1 MFQHQ
6 TLLRFPYF
14 YDYFNSDRLLN
25 LRNISK
31 SFDGIKAVSDLSFTV
46 KKGETLCLIGQ
57 SGCGKSTTLKMIN
70 RLLEPDS
77 GSIYI
82 SGKDVSRKDPVM
94 LRREIGYVSQQGGL
108 FPHWTVKKN
117 IGLVPRLEGWAQERI
132 QNRIPELLKLVD
144 LEPDK
149 YLDRY
154 PAELSGGQQQRI
166 SIARA
171 LGSDPELLLMDEPF
185 SSLDPL
191 TRRELQEEF
200 LSLKKELN
208 KTIVFVSHD
217 IREAFLIADH
227 ILMMHE
233 GKMLQYGTKA
243 DFLNTP
249 VNSYV
254 ESFIKSQL
262 YEI

>member
-1 MFQHQ
+1 
-6 TLLRFPYF
+6 
-14 YDYFNSDRLLN
+14 LLN
-25 LRNISK
+25 LKNISK
-31 SFDGIKAVSDLSFTV
+31 SFNGTIAVANLSFRV
-46 KKGETLCLIGQ
+46 QKGETLCLIGQ

-77 GSIYI
+77 GSII
-82 SGKDVSRKDPVM
+82 IDGKDISTKDPVK
-94 LRREIGYVSQQGGL
+94 LRREIGYVSQEGGL
-108 FPHWTVKKN
+108 FPHWTVQKN
-117 IGLVPRLEGWAQERI
+117 IGLVPRLEGWSPEKI
-132 QNRIPELLKLVD
+132 KKRIPELLKLVD
-144 LEPDK
+144 MEPDK
-149 YLDRY
+149 YLDRF
-154 PAELSGGQQQRI
+154 PAELSGGQLQRI

-171 LGSDPELLLMDEPF
+171 LGSDPELMLMDEPF

-233 GKMLQYGTKA
+233 GKILQYGKKT

-249 VNSYV
+249 ANSYV